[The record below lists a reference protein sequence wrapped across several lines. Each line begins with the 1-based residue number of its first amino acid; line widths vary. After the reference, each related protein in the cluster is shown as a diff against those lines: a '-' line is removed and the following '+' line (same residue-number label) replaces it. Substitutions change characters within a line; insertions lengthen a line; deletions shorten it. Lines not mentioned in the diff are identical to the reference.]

1 MLVADNRP
9 QGAPMSTTELHS
21 GAAGSAANAADVELK
36 LEVIVIPVSDV
47 DRAKAFY
54 AGLDWRLDADFAD
67 EQGFR
72 IVQFT
77 PPGSACSIQFGA
89 NVTSAPPGSATNVY
103 LIVSDVQAARDA
115 IAARGVSVSDVF
127 HEGALGDR
135 FHSDA
140 RVAGRA
146 PDGATYGSF
155 ASFSDPDG
163 NTWLLQEITSR
174 LPGRI
179 DVGVTTF
186 GSTAELAEALRRAA
200 AAHGEHEAR
209 TGEADENWPDWY
221 AAYIAAEQAEAELPK

>member
-1 MLVADNRP
+1 
-9 QGAPMSTTELHS
+9 MST
-21 GAAGSAANAADVELK
+21 ADVEMK
-36 LEVIVIPVSDV
+36 LEVVVIPVTDV

-77 PPGSACSIQFGA
+77 PPGSGCSIQFGA
-89 NVTSAPPGSATNVY
+89 GVTSAPPGSATNVY
-103 LIVSDVQAARDA
+103 LIVEDVQAARDSL
-115 IAARGVSVSDVF
+115 AARGIAVSEVF
-127 HEGALGDR
+127 HEGSLGDR
-135 FHSDA
+135 FHPDA

-163 NTWLLQEITSR
+163 NTWLFQEITSR

-179 DVGVTTF
+179 DVGATSF
-186 GSTAELAEALRRAA
+186 GATEELASALRRAA
-200 AAHGEHEAR
+200 AAHGEHETR
-209 TGEADENWPDWY
+209 TGAPDANWPDWY
-221 AAYIAAEQAEAELPK
+221 AAYIAAEQAGTELPE